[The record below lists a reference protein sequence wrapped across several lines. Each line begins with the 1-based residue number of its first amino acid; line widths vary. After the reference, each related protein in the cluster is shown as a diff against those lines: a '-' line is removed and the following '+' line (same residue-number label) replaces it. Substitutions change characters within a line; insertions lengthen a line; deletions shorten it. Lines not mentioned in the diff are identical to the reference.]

1 MAKQPTRG
9 DERNMTSDSFA
20 ATGTPAVLAADGK
33 AKATTGPRGPKPR
46 GISPAR
52 IGVYGF
58 LIIAALFFCVPLY
71 VMLTTSFKSMPEVR
85 EAHLF
90 NLPHSPTIEPWIKAW
105 SSACTGRDCT
115 GLAPGFF
122 NSVKITIPAVIISII
137 IASLNGYALTFWR
150 YKGAEIFFNLLVF
163 GAFVPYQVLVYPII
177 IGMRDLHLFAT
188 LPGIILVHTIFG
200 MPILT
205 LLFRNYYASL
215 PIEIFKAARIDGAGF
230 WQTFFRVMLPIS
242 IPITTVALILQVT
255 GIWNDFLFGLV
266 FAGTGNIP
274 MTLQLNNIVKTTIGT
289 IEYDVNMAATILT
302 AAVPLVIYFVSGK
315 WFVRGIA
322 AGAVKG

>member
-1 MAKQPTRG
+1 MVAATPRG
-9 DERNMTSDSFA
+9 DERMTTDSFV
-20 ATGTPAVLAADGK
+20 ATNGTATQVGTNID
-33 AKATTGPRGPKPR
+33 ATTGPRGPKPKR
-46 GISPAR
+46 ISAGR
-52 IGVYGF
+52 IGLYLF
-58 LIIAALFFCVPLY
+58 LIIAAAFFCVPLY
-71 VMLTTSFKSMPEVR
+71 VMLVTSFKAMPEVR
-85 EAHLF
+85 EAHIF
-90 NLPHSPTIEPWIKAW
+90 NFPREWTIDPWIKAW

-137 IASLNGYALTFWR
+137 ISSLNGYALTFWK
-150 YKGAEIFFNLLVF
+150 YKGAEILFNLLVF

-177 IGMRDLHLFAT
+177 IGLRDIHLFAT
-188 LPGIILVHTIFG
+188 LPGIIIVHTIFG

-205 LLFRNYYASL
+205 LLFRNYYASI

-230 WQTFFRVMLPIS
+230 WQTYFRVMLPLS
-242 IPITTVALILQVT
+242 VPITTVAVILQVT
-255 GIWNDFLFGLV
+255 GIWNDFIFALV
-266 FAGTGNIP
+266 FAGRDNIP
-274 MTLQLNNIVKTTIGT
+274 MTLQLNNIVKTTFGT

-302 AAVPLVIYFVSGK
+302 ALVPLTIYFISGK